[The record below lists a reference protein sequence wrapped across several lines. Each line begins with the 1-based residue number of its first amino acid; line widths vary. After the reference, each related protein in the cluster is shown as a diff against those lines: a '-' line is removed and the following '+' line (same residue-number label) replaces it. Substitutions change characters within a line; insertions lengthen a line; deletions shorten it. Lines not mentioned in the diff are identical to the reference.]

1 MSQTGIQL
9 HSHIRQAR
17 LAEGGGGA
25 ADALTHIAHRVPVA
39 GDQQH
44 RQAAVHAGQILGV
57 LVEGDAVEHLAE
69 QPHRG
74 IGAAEGVGN
83 VAIHVLRVRRQ
94 PVIAGAVGSKGL
106 VVAAEG
112 QIVHQLAGRGG
123 SLCGADHLR
132 HGTASGQLGL
142 RLPAGTH
149 DNGGPQG
156 AGIAD
161 QVAAGQKGAH
171 AVAHEAQRHT
181 GKLPPQLL
189 VQQLDVRH
197 HRLPRGAV
205 AKVDGGAALRQRAA
219 VAQMVVAHHGD
230 PLLIEI
236 AGKAVVAADMLGYTV
251 GNLQHGTRRSLRQP
265 LHGVELSLAV
275 AGEKGE
281 LGEICHGN
289 FILPMVK

>member
-1 MSQTGIQL
+1 M
-9 HSHIRQAR
+9 
-17 LAEGGGGA
+17 
-25 ADALTHIAHRVPVA
+25 
-39 GDQQH
+39 
-44 RQAAVHAGQILGV
+44 
-57 LVEGDAVEHLAE
+57 EHLAE

-83 VAIHVLRVRRQ
+83 VAVHIFGVRRQ

-112 QIVHQLAGRGG
+112 QIVHQLAGGGG
-123 SLCGADHLR
+123 SLYGADHLR

-142 RLPAGTH
+142 WLPAGTH

-189 VQQLDVRH
+189 VQQLDIRH

-205 AKVDGGAALRQRAA
+205 AKVDGGSALRQGAA
-219 VAQMVVAHHGD
+219 VAQMVVAHHRQ
-230 PLLIEI
+230 PLLIEV
-236 AGKAVVAADMLGYTV
+236 AGEAVVAADVLGYAV
-251 GNLQHGTRRSLRQP
+251 GNLQHGTGRSLRQP
-265 LHGVELSLAV
+265 LHGVEPGLAV